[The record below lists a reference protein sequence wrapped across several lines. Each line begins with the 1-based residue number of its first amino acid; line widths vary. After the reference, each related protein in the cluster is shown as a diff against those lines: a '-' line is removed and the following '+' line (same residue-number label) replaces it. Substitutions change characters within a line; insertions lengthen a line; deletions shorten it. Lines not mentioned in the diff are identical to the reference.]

1 MKHALDNPAFNALA
15 TGNQNLAKGND
26 RIKYF
31 DKDVAPFVGFSENSQ
46 ENFDAVYDLI
56 ARENPMV
63 FVSRDKIDIQSRWN
77 VVQNVPGWQMV
88 YNGDAF
94 DVDTPDLVPL
104 TDVHVPQMLEL
115 TKLTN
120 PGPFE
125 LHTIDFGHYYGIFD
139 GEKLAAMA
147 GQRMNPVPYAEISA
161 VCTHPDYTGKG
172 YARQLMQFHVNRIK
186 AAGEIPFLHVRDDN
200 TRAIKVYKDL
210 GFEIFGEVNFYV
222 MAK

>member
-46 ENFDAVYDLI
+46 ENFDAVYHMI
-56 ARENPMV
+56 SRENPLV
-63 FVSRDKIDIQSRWN
+63 FISRNRTVIQSKWN

-94 DVDTPDLVPL
+94 DVDTSNLIAL
-104 TDVHVPQMLEL
+104 TDAHVPQMLEL

-139 GEKLAAMA
+139 GEKLVAMA
-147 GQRMNPVPYAEISA
+147 GQRLNPVPYAEISA
-161 VCTHPDYTGKG
+161 VCTHPEYTGKG
-172 YARQLMQFHVNRIK
+172 YARQLMKFHVNRIK

-222 MAK
+222 LAK